1 MPPSTSAIPLRRLF
15 STSAAA
21 HATLKPPRASTINP
35 PDVRSTAALGVLQ
48 PLRSSE
54 SLHRAEALGA
64 LPGVALKS
72 SEISEED
79 AVEAVVENLLVQVDR
94 HGDSFTT
101 SQCIAVLKELTK
113 TVESAETATRNMLSD
128 GRLQHLV
135 NRTVSIAT
143 VESASLKWSDV
154 IALMESFVKLRLRA
168 PLRDVTPICFRFM
181 KNVEPAEMREKL
193 RQAGRTLQL
202 LGQGMVYHPEVFDFT
217 CHSAERAKLMDPHTI
232 ALVLYEAGRHGLR
245 TKHYTDVIVPAA
257 AELAPSMSLEDLRLS
272 MRGLMRF
279 VKDWRAFFDVVCIK
293 TNRVQDELSNMTN
306 ESLIMLMRVCKELKA
321 SRKYNDIHKEIADE
335 ISQRLSRREFSSE
348 EQGMVSMYMDKDTST
363 WMSMVCDI
371 GRDPFMLDKISFWQ
385 TGQFLAAISRLGLF
399 DEKLYSNV
407 ADVITKDMSLY
418 KDPETLASTLWAMAK
433 SGFVQGNFVEASL
446 ASANSLINATNNNM
460 NAWSQILWSLIQ
472 QGCDPSSDTRMANIV
487 EFVAQLPVPVHR
499 GHFRR
504 LHQAADVLEEESPMR
519 KYLRHPLSSATALP
533 PRDSRR
539 NQITNQIAKVLTE
552 SDLLPTR
559 AIDTRVMVSP
569 SCSSI
574 LDIAISAEGSGSAAT
589 PVSGFIIAAGD
600 TDHRQMR
607 VVSASTEGSNSYY
620 GGFGMKVQP
629 HADHEFE
636 HIRTGQNLM
645 YQRILARRG
654 LTVSIIGENEW
665 KRAHESGEEEEFLR
679 KKLEEV
685 GMAC

>member
-1 MPPSTSAIPLRRLF
+1 
-15 STSAAA
+15 
-21 HATLKPPRASTINP
+21 
-35 PDVRSTAALGVLQ
+35 
-48 PLRSSE
+48 
-54 SLHRAEALGA
+54 
-64 LPGVALKS
+64 
-72 SEISEED
+72 
-79 AVEAVVENLLVQVDR
+79 
-94 HGDSFTT
+94 
-101 SQCIAVLKELTK
+101 
-113 TVESAETATRNMLSD
+113 
-128 GRLQHLV
+128 
-135 NRTVSIAT
+135 
-143 VESASLKWSDV
+143 
-154 IALMESFVKLRLRA
+154 
-168 PLRDVTPICFRFM
+168 
-181 KNVEPAEMREKL
+181 
-193 RQAGRTLQL
+193 
-202 LGQGMVYHPEVFDFT
+202 
-217 CHSAERAKLMDPHTI
+217 
-232 ALVLYEAGRHGLR
+232 
-245 TKHYTDVIVPAA
+245 
-257 AELAPSMSLEDLRLS
+257 
-272 MRGLMRF
+272 
-279 VKDWRAFFDVVCIK
+279 
-293 TNRVQDELSNMTN
+293 
-306 ESLIMLMRVCKELKA
+306 
-321 SRKYNDIHKEIADE
+321 
-335 ISQRLSRREFSSE
+335 
-348 EQGMVSMYMDKDTST
+348 
-363 WMSMVCDI
+363 MSMVCDI

-446 ASANSLINATNNNM
+446 ASANSMINATNNNM

-504 LHQAADVLEEESPMR
+504 LHQAADVLGEESPMR
-519 KYLRHPLSSATALP
+519 KYLTHPLSSATALP

-539 NQITNQIAKVLTE
+539 IQITNQIAKVLTE
-552 SDLLPTR
+552 SGLLPTR

-607 VVSASTEGSNSYY
+607 VVPASTEGSNSYY

-629 HADHEFE
+629 HAEHEFE

-645 YQRILARRG
+645 YQRILTRRG

-665 KRAHESGEEEEFLR
+665 KRAHESGEEKAFLR